1 MLPGDFL
8 SASLYHV
15 LCCSCHQVWWWLGWF
30 CCFRSL
36 TFNVRISPCSKG
48 KIPSV
53 VEAMSPAGLACLG
66 PLSMVGG
73 AASLHPSSQKDA
85 DILSASPLLCLVS
98 ELGQLQDFLVP
109 AVVQVSCSDGS
120 SFQRRLGL
128 MRTQNSF
135 LHWVEIW
142 VSSHF
147 LCSVPSKLAGVQCIS
162 A

>member
-1 MLPGDFL
+1 MILVLPGDVL

-15 LCCSCHQVWWWLGWF
+15 LCCSCHQVWWWL
-30 CCFRSL
+30 RVI
-36 TFNVRISPCSKG
+36 FNVGISPCSKG

-73 AASLHPSSQKDA
+73 AVSLYPSSQKDA

-98 ELGQLQDFLVP
+98 ELRQLQAFLVP
-109 AVVQVSCSDGS
+109 AVVQVSCSDGN
-120 SFQRRLGL
+120 SFRKCLGL

-147 LCSVPSKLAGVQCIS
+147 LYSVPS
-162 A
+162 